1 MWKCKPYGLLWGL
14 PLLALLWLLVFFG
27 ERRNIEADLADRVT
41 TRLEDAGLNWA
52 KVEFSGLHG
61 VISGMAGGVKEQDDA
76 VALAEKTWGVWDIS
90 ENMDVVR
97 TASPYRWS
105 ADIGGSKLV
114 LEGYVPSL
122 KARKAINTMAMA
134 QFPGVKII
142 DKMEL
147 AWGEPNRRTF
157 METVGFGLKQ
167 LTGFTY
173 GRVELSD
180 RNFSIE
186 GLTKDA
192 ASFKSLKEALREN
205 LPLDTRLISNRTKA
219 PEVLVPLA
227 SPFSWTANKQDKVLR
242 LSGHVHSASQKR
254 DIIFSA
260 RRAMPDHR
268 VIDNMEIARGT
279 PTKRQW
285 NRATSF
291 ALVQLAKLQ
300 RGIVTLED
308 LDYMITG
315 HAANRGDFSDVEKGL
330 SKLPNG
336 FRVAKK
342 RLTAPVEVKPEI
354 KPIVPYVWRA
364 DFHARRLTLS
374 GNIPD
379 KSTKRIINSQAKRYF
394 PRADIIDK
402 MEIGPGVPKSWSEA
416 INSSLSQLAR
426 LDNGNAMVWNTEIR
440 LSGKAASVERR
451 EDILERMKSGIP
463 PIYQFFDQIRIKEPE
478 FKQPEVFIE
487 QPEVRQYQ
495 EEEFLS
501 EDRLERSECQSY
513 LDSIL
518 SGGNIQFS
526 PASAEFRK
534 DSFPVLT
541 RLAHTANRCPGT
553 RIEIVG
559 HTDSDG
565 SRKFNEFLSLRRAR
579 SVVNYL
585 TSKGVSKDRLSS
597 VGYGE
602 ARPILPNTSDSNK
615 ARNRRI
621 EFKVKEF

>member
-27 ERRNIEADLADRVT
+27 ERRNIEADLVERVT
-41 TRLEDAGLNWA
+41 TRLENAGLSWA
-52 KVEFSGLHG
+52 KVEFSGLNG
-61 VISGMAGGVKEQDDA
+61 VISGMAGGIKEQDDA
-76 VALAEKTWGVWDIS
+76 VAIAEKTWGVWDIS

-105 ADIGGSKLV
+105 ANIEGSRLV
-114 LEGYVPSL
+114 LEGYVPSR
-122 KARKAINTMAMA
+122 KARNAVNTMAKA
-134 QFPGVKII
+134 QFPGFEIT

-147 AWGEPNRRTF
+147 ASGELNRRSF

-167 LTGFTY
+167 LSGFTY
-173 GRVELSD
+173 GRVGLSD

-192 ASFKSLKEALREN
+192 ASFKSLKEALRED
-205 LPLDTRLISNRTKA
+205 LPLDARLVSNRTKA
-219 PEVLVPLA
+219 PEVVIPLA
-227 SPFSWTANKQDKVLR
+227 SPFSWKANKQDKVLR
-242 LSGHVHSASQKR
+242 LSGHVHSDAQKR
-254 DIIFSA
+254 DIIFNA
-260 RRAMPDHR
+260 KRAMPDHR

-279 PTKRQW
+279 PTSRQW

-291 ALVQLAKLQ
+291 ALLQLAKLQ

-308 LDYMITG
+308 LDYIITG
-315 HAANRGDFSDVEKGL
+315 HAANRGDFNDVESGL
-330 SKLPNG
+330 TKLPNG
-336 FRVAKK
+336 FRVARKQ
-342 RLTAPVEVKPEI
+342 LTAPETKPEV

-364 DFHARRLTLS
+364 DFHAKRLTLS

-379 KSTKRIINSQAKRYF
+379 KKTRRAIKLQAKRHF
-394 PRADIIDK
+394 PRTDILDK
-402 MEIGPGVPKSWSEA
+402 MEVGPGAPENWSEA
-416 INSSLSQLAR
+416 TNSSLSQLAR
-426 LDNGNAMVWNTEIR
+426 LDNGNATIWNTEIELR
-440 LSGKAASVERR
+440 GKATSVERR
-451 EDILERMKSGIP
+451 DDILERMKNGIP
-463 PIYQFFDQIRIKEPE
+463 SIYQFFDEVRIKEPA
-478 FKQPEVFIE
+478 FKQPEVFID

-495 EEEFLS
+495 DEEFVSTESL
-501 EDRLERSECQSY
+501 DRTDCQSY
-513 LDSIL
+513 LNSIL
-518 SGGNIQFS
+518 SGESIQFS
-526 PASAEFRK
+526 PASAKFRS

-541 RLAHTANRCPGT
+541 RLAHTANRCRGT

-579 SVVNYL
+579 SVVKFL
-585 TSKGVSKDRLSS
+585 TSKGVSKDRLSA

-602 ARPILPNTSDSNK
+602 ARPILPNTSDANK
-615 ARNRRI
+615 AKNRRI